1 MRRIGTGAA
10 IVLLAAGVGL
20 AGAAPS
26 PASPSAAPS
35 AAAGPTCAGKRAT
48 IVDPS
53 RRGDRIVGTRGPDV
67 IVAGRGR
74 GSDVVLG
81 LGGDDLVCGNVR
93 TRVRGGRGSDTFH
106 GVGAAWGDR
115 GADTYWAPIGT
126 GSFDG
131 GRGADL
137 VEFYEGYLA
146 GATSGVYVNLAL
158 GLASAETSVGSLRL
172 RTSLAGVEQ
181 VRGTPDD
188 DLLLGDGFDNLI
200 RGGGGNDVVNGKG
213 GYDTAAGGPG
223 KDSCSAEVEQGCER

>member
-10 IVLLAAGVGL
+10 IVLLTAGSGL

-26 PASPSAAPS
+26 PAAPS
-35 AAAGPTCAGKRAT
+35 ASSAAAVPTCAGKRAT

-53 RRGDRIVGTRGPDV
+53 RRDDRIVGTRGADV

-81 LGGDDLVCGNVR
+81 LGGDDLVCGNAR

-106 GVGAAWGDR
+106 GVGTARGGR

-131 GRGADL
+131 GGGADL
-137 VEFYEGYLA
+137 VEFYEGYVA

-172 RTSLAGVEQ
+172 RTSLARVEQ

-188 DLLLGDGFDNLI
+188 DLLLGDGLDNLI
-200 RGGGGNDVVNGKG
+200 WGGGGNDVLNGKA
-213 GYDTAAGGPG
+213 GYDAVAGGPG
-223 KDSCSAEVEQGCER
+223 KDSCTAEVEQGCER